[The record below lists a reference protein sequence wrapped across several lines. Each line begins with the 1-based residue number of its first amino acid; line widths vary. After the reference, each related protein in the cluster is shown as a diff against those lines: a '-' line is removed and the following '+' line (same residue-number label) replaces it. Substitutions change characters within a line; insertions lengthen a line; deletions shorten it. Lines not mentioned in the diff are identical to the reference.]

1 LRSAS
6 VASLLRRPSADPVR
20 QVRPF
25 VVGGLGLLRTS
36 VTSTD
41 QFFDI
46 ANNDFGFDVGGG
58 LYIFFNDRVGLRGD
72 ARYFRNPSG
81 SRRRQRVRQRCRQL
95 RLLARHSGVTFR
107 F

>member
-25 VVGGLGLLRTS
+25 VVEGLGLLRTS

-41 QFFDI
+41 RFFDI
-46 ANNDFGFDVGGG
+46 SNNFGFDVGGG
-58 LYIFFNDRVGLRGD
+58 LYIFFNDHVGLRGD
-72 ARYFRNPSG
+72 ARYFRTLQDPEEDNEFDIAVG
-81 SRRRQRVRQRCRQL
+81 SFDFWR
-95 RLLARHSGVTFR
+95 ATGG
-107 F
+107 